1 MRTLGVSLMVMVLG
15 GLAVAGAQTPAPT
28 ASSVLAAT
36 REALGGE
43 KRLAA
48 VRSLTA
54 NGQTRQL
61 QGDNLVPIEFEI
73 SIELP
78 DKYVRREEIPARD
91 TGPTMVGFNGADTI
105 LQPPPPAPPP
115 GVQAPP
121 PEAMRQMRGTSARQD
136 FARLL
141 LGMTAASFDAYPLT
155 FVHIGEAEAPEG
167 KADVLEAK
175 GPGNFT
181 ARFFVHRTTHLP
193 VMVSWTTPVQGKP
206 VETRLF
212 YGDYRDV
219 DGMKFPFRLRR
230 AVGPNTVE
238 ETTFDRFRVNPKI
251 DARRFEVRK

>member
-1 MRTLGVSLMVMVLG
+1 MRTLGGSLMVLVG
-15 GLAVAGAQTPAPT
+15 GFALLNSQTPAPT
-28 ASSVLAAT
+28 ASSVLAAA
-36 REALGGE
+36 REALGGDT
-43 KRLAA
+43 RLDA
-48 VRSLTA
+48 VRALTA
-54 NGQTRQL
+54 TGRTRQL

-73 SIELP
+73 AVELP

-91 TGPTMVGFNGADTI
+91 TGPTMVGFNGMDVI
-105 LQPPPPAPPP
+105 LSPSPPTPPP
-115 GVQAPP
+115 GAQAPP
-121 PEAMRQMRGTSARQD
+121 PDQIRQMRGTAARQD

-141 LGMTAASFDAYPLT
+141 LGITASSFDAYPLT

-167 KADVLEAK
+167 QADVLEAK

-181 ARFFVHRTTHLP
+181 ARFFIHRTTRLP
-193 VMVSWTTPVQGKP
+193 VMVSWQTPVQGKP
-206 VETRLF
+206 AETRLF